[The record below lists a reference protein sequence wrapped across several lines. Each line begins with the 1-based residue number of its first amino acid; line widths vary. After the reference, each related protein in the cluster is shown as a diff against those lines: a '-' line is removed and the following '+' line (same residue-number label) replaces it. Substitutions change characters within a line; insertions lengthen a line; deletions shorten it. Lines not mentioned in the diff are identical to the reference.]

1 MTLHQNAKTC
11 PASRRLLCRR
21 VEVEGWSLRAAAEAA
36 GLSERRAG
44 EWLARWRAGDSEL
57 EDRPSTAQSVPART
71 PREVEEAVC
80 ALRELRFSGARIAE
94 ALGMPERT
102 VRAVLARHGLS
113 GLPRAD
119 AHEPANRYE
128 RSMPGELIRIDVK
141 KLGRIDREGHR
152 IHGDR
157 ARRSRGAGWE
167 FVHVCV
173 DDCTRLAYV
182 EVLGDERAETVCAFL
197 RRAVAWFAEHGVTV
211 ERLMTDNGNGY
222 RSHAHAA
229 LCRQL
234 GIRHLFTQPYRP
246 KTNGK
251 AERFIQTL
259 LREWAYAAAYPTSQA
274 RRRALPAFITRYNTT
289 RPHKT
294 LGGIPPAKRL
304 AERTNAPAAYT

>member
-11 PASRRLLCRR
+11 PASRRLLCHR

-36 GLSERRAG
+36 GLSERRAS
-44 EWLARWRAGDSEL
+44 EWLARWRAGDTEL
-57 EDRPSTAQSVPART
+57 EDRPSTAQSIPART
-71 PREVEEAVC
+71 PRDVEEAIC
-80 ALRELRFSGARIAE
+80 ALRELRFSGVRIAE
-94 ALGMPERT
+94 VLGMPERT

-113 GLPRAD
+113 KLPPVD
-119 AHEPANRYE
+119 AHEPKNRYE
-128 RSMPGELIRIDVK
+128 RLLPGELIHIDVK
-141 KLGRIDREGHR
+141 KLGRIEREGHR

-157 ARRSRGAGWE
+157 RQRSRGAGWE

-182 EVLGDERAETVCAFL
+182 EVLDDERAETVCAFL
-197 RRAVAWFAEHGVTV
+197 QRAVAWFAEHGITV
-211 ERLMTDNGNGY
+211 ERLMTDNGSGY

-246 KTNGK
+246 RTNGK

-259 LREWAYAAAYPTSQA
+259 LREWAYAAAYPTSTA
-274 RRRALPAFITRYNTT
+274 RRRALPAFVTRYNTT
-289 RPHKT
+289 RPHKA

-304 AERTNAPAAYT
+304 AERTNPSAAYN

>member
-1 MTLHQNAKTC
+1 MCQ
-11 PASRRLLCRR
+11 R

-36 GLSERRAG
+36 GISERRAG
-44 EWLARWRAGDSEL
+44 EWLGRWRAGDREL
-57 EDRPSTAQSVPART
+57 EDRSSVAGSIPART
-71 PREVEEAVC
+71 PADVEEAIC
-80 ALRELRFSGARIAE
+80 ALRELRFSGVRIAE

-102 VRAVLARHGLS
+102 VRAVLARHGRS
-113 GLPRAD
+113 RLPAVD
-119 AHEPANRYE
+119 AHEPKRRYE
-128 RSMPGELIRIDVK
+128 RPMPGELVHIDVK
-141 KLGRIDREGHR
+141 KLGRIEREGHR

-182 EVLGDERAETVCAFL
+182 EVLDDERTETVCAFL
-197 RRAVAWFAEHGVTV
+197 ERAVAWFGDHGIRVQ
-211 ERLMTDNGNGY
+211 RLMTDNGNGY

-234 GIRHLFTQPYRP
+234 GIRHLFTRPYRP

-259 LREWAYAAAYPTSQA
+259 LREWAYAAAYPTSAA
-274 RRRALPAFITRYNTT
+274 RRRALPAFLTRYNTT
-289 RPHKT
+289 RPHKA
-294 LGGIPPAKRL
+294 LGGIPPTKRL
-304 AERTNAPAAYT
+304 TERTNPTAADS